1 MEWAPSSPILASA
14 AADGTV
20 YLNKIKSM
28 DEDAGSVEMETVQTL
43 HLSGAV
49 ESLCFVD
56 DHTLCAYVRGTPHLS
71 YFDLNDGCKPS
82 KLSINSGGSSG
93 GFEDHVSFTIMDM
106 SPSPIGGGKFL
117 AAATDNSR
125 NIIFDSRTAKHVRN
139 LYGHQNDG
147 YSQPK
152 IAWSSNGQYL
162 FGNTQNEN
170 SLCVWDIASSSI
182 VKRLGGHT
190 GVIRD
195 MFSSSGSDTLV
206 TVSYDKSAKVWLN
219 SM

>member
-1 MEWAPSSPILASA
+1 MSFLSFLLFALFLDPNRCMDGSVQLVRYGRGVGGVEGRMGAQALVVSSTNNAIKHGKYVRCMEWAPSSPILASA

-28 DEDAGSVEMETVQTL
+28 DEDTGIVEMETVQTL

-49 ESLCFVD
+49 ESLCFLD

-82 KLSINSGGSSG
+82 KLCINSGGSSG

-139 LYGHQNDG
+139 LYG
-147 YSQPK
+147 K
-152 IAWSSNGQYL
+152 
-162 FGNTQNEN
+162 
-170 SLCVWDIASSSI
+170 
-182 VKRLGGHT
+182 
-190 GVIRD
+190 
-195 MFSSSGSDTLV
+195 
-206 TVSYDKSAKVWLN
+206 
-219 SM
+219 